1 MSCGLFFFIAG
12 RRRHTRCAVVTGVQ
26 TCALPILAKVENI
39 VGEKLIITRAVNM
52 TLHVGPARV
61 VHEVEVWKLCGIGGL
76 LPHPHPDESEF
87 FEDRI
92 GPDDRGLR
100 DDPVAVRVED
110 TLREEERRVGQEC
123 VSTCRTR
130 GW

>member
-1 MSCGLFFFIAG
+1 MAN
-12 RRRHTRCAVVTGVQ
+12 
-26 TCALPILAKVENI
+26 VENF
-39 VGEKLIITRAVNM
+39 VGEKLSKTRAVNM

-87 FEDRI
+87 FEHRL
-92 GPDDRGLR
+92 GPGDRGLR

-110 TLREEERRVGQEC
+110 TLTIRIQTQSVVGARYLIRDDLSLGTGREIPEERRDMKEV
-123 VSTCRTR
+123 
-130 GW
+130 

>member
-1 MSCGLFFFIAG
+1 MQEC
-12 RRRHTRCAVVTGVQ
+12 RM
-26 TCALPILAKVENI
+26 AKVENI
-39 VGEKLIITRAVNM
+39 VVEKLIITRAVNM

-92 GPDDRGLR
+92 GPGDRGLR

-110 TLREEERRVGQEC
+110 TLTIRIETQRSEEHTSELQSLMRISYAVFCLKKQKNKPTTK
-123 VSTCRTR
+123 SL
-130 GW
+130 

>member
-1 MSCGLFFFIAG
+1 MQEC
-12 RRRHTRCAVVTGVQ
+12 RM
-26 TCALPILAKVENI
+26 AKVENI

-61 VHEVEVWKLCGIGGL
+61 VHEDEVWKLCGIGGL

-92 GPDDRGLR
+92 GPGDRGLR

-110 TLREEERRVGQEC
+110 TLTIRIETQSVEGALSLFRDEDRKSVEEGRRVAGRL
-123 VSTCRTR
+123 SM
-130 GW
+130 